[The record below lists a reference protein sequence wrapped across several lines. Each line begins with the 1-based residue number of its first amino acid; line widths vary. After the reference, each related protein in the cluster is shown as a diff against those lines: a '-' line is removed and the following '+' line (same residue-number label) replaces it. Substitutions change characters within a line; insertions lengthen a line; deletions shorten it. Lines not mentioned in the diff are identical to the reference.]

1 MSLDDLHVGASHQ
14 TDFVTASGTKFEF
27 TESSKRN
34 FLIVVLVVVIL
45 FGVTM
50 SKLAREERDRQ
61 EHKER

>member
-1 MSLDDLHVGASHQ
+1 
-14 TDFVTASGTKFEF
+14 
-27 TESSKRN
+27 
-34 FLIVVLVVVIL
+34 VVIL